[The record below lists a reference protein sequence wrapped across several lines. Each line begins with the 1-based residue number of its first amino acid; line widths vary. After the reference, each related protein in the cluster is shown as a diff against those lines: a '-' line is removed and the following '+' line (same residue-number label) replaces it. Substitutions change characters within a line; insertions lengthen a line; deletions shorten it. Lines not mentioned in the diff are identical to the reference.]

1 VTPPHVGDSG
11 KIVLGEL
18 VRVCHRLTLMS
29 ADQSKIRLGAGV
41 RLPAERKTA

>member
-1 VTPPHVGDSG
+1 MVVIPARLFWGG
-11 KIVLGEL
+11 L

-29 ADQSKIRLGAGV
+29 ADQGKIRLGAGA